1 MGKGCTD
8 CFFACNPYVEW
19 IDNQRKQ
26 FDKQKERYNNV
37 INGTS
42 RSSRKTRAATTTKY
56 DGYESKFYNKL
67 KEGNYGTVGEFL
79 GLLSKEKACKDITDG
94 GTIHFEK
101 VNTGGT
107 AGSGGTSGTNDIK
120 NGTFYRSKY
129 CQPCPLCGVEREG
142 NDWKEKHKIHECKSI
157 NLYKPIDKANPTPIN
172 FLYSGDRHEEINKK
186 LEQFCT
192 KTQNGGGGSGDCGG
206 NSDSSLC
213 EPWKCYH
220 VNQLVKDQGGEDD
233 PDYDQDVKEGGGLCI
248 LKNNINKKEK
258 PERSSQMEPAEIQ
271 KTFNNFFNFWVA
283 HMLKDSIYWRMKKL
297 DKCIN
302 NTNGKQTKCKNG
314 CNTKCE
320 CFKNWIEQKEK
331 EWKPIKEHFKKQNIG
346 EQTHCD
352 PIVTLEGVLQIEFL
366 NEDSTQDTEN
376 SLNAEEAEELKHLR
390 KMLQETSGDGLTCS
404 DSGTGKKKTLMDKLI
419 EYEKKIA
426 ENCLQTHNDNECKPK
441 PDGGPARILPAAD
454 GGGHDN
460 VEEDEE
466 DEDEEVEEP
475 EEEEEK
481 QEDATE
487 GPATEKSVDV
497 CDTVAKIFEDDK
509 SLKEACSLKYGPGGK
524 EKFPNWK
531 CVSSG
536 SDTGST
542 TSSEGGES
550 GRRIAKRSAETS
562 GPSSSSGATCI
573 PPRRRRLYVGGLT
586 KWATTAESKL
596 DSTSATASHASNGDA
611 LLTAFVESAAVET
624 FFLWDRYKKIKDK
637 EDKEQQDLFG
647 YVSSEPDELDDGL
660 KNGEIPEEFLRQMF
674 YTLGDYRDILF
685 SGNNDNNIVLEA
697 SGTKEEKQ
705 KMKQIQ
711 QKIKQILESGDKAS
725 GLQEKNSVTN
735 PRDTWWSKNA
745 PDILKGMV
753 CALTHKTEKP
763 GDVDKQVETA
773 LMKKLDKDNG
783 EYTYDKVTF
792 KGGFDDDSKTSQAM
806 ALGAGPKAH
815 LETTT
820 KLKDFVKRPPF
831 VRWLEEWADEFCR
844 NQTHKLKIIEKECRG
859 KNNGKYCDGDGYD
872 CTMMVADKN
881 KMFEDFNC
889 PSCANA
895 CRSYKHW
902 ISRKK
907 KEFYKQ
913 KEIYK
918 KERESGKSKSR
929 DIYDQQFVQ
938 RLSNGYDSVE
948 SFLNSLKSEPCK
960 TNNGGNDITF
970 GESGDT
976 FKHAKNCDPCP
987 VFGVKRQNGDWTHV
1001 RVKTCED
1008 KQFTT
1013 NDIENKKDPN
1023 GKVDMLVIDN
1033 SAKKFPDDLSVCQ
1046 NANIFKGIRK
1056 EQWKCDNVC
1065 DLDICDMESVNG
1077 GINDQKNI
1085 QIRAL
1090 FTRWVEYFL
1099 KDYNKIK
1106 DKISHCINNEKKPIC
1121 IDDCKKNCEC
1131 VETWINLKNIE
1142 WENIKKRY
1150 QKHYKF
1156 DDTEMKSFVTGFLE
1170 KLQPESEVNKAI
1182 EPCDLTHFKKS
1193 CGLNGDKPSQKKDGK
1208 ENDLVLCLIDRLEDK
1223 IKECKRNHAQNG
1235 GQSCTQTTPQTPH
1248 PEPDEEEEY
1257 ENEDKND
1264 RKVGHPQI
1272 CDEVLK
1278 TQQQEAEPEG
1288 KCEEDDKNV
1297 DGEKDEKSESEE
1309 GKDTST
1315 SSGGGQDGSPT
1326 LPGPE
1331 AAEKPAQDSAKPK
1344 ASDEQTPVPKPP
1356 VPEKK
1361 KNPNR
1366 RRIQPR
1372 HALDHPAVI
1381 PSLATSTLMWTVG
1394 IGFAALT
1401 YWWLKKEKIKNK
1413 KKK

>member
-1 MGKGCTD
+1 LSLCNKNLENIKTNIIDNKHDLLAEVCMAAKFEGESIKHYSEKYDLKYPSSGSSFTTCTMLARSFADIGDIVRGIDMFLGSNKEKEKRKQLENNLKEIFGDIYNDVTSSGNNKEVLKARYNDPKGNFFKLREDWWTANRHTVWKAMTCSDKLANASYFHATCIDLNGSGAQANHYCRCNGDKPGDDKANIDPPTYFDYVPQYLRWFEEWAEDFCRKKKKKLENLQKQCRGKYQDADRYCSRNGFDCEKTVNARGKVRMGKGCTD

-390 KMLQETSGDGLTCS
+390 KMLQETSGDGLTCG

-831 VRWLEEWADEFCR
+831 V
-844 NQTHKLKIIEKECRG
+844 
-859 KNNGKYCDGDGYD
+859 
-872 CTMMVADKN
+872 
-881 KMFEDFNC
+881 
-889 PSCANA
+889 
-895 CRSYKHW
+895 
-902 ISRKK
+902 
-907 KEFYKQ
+907 
-913 KEIYK
+913 
-918 KERESGKSKSR
+918 
-929 DIYDQQFVQ
+929 
-938 RLSNGYDSVE
+938 
-948 SFLNSLKSEPCK
+948 
-960 TNNGGNDITF
+960 
-970 GESGDT
+970 
-976 FKHAKNCDPCP
+976 
-987 VFGVKRQNGDWTHV
+987 
-1001 RVKTCED
+1001 
-1008 KQFTT
+1008 
-1013 NDIENKKDPN
+1013 
-1023 GKVDMLVIDN
+1023 
-1033 SAKKFPDDLSVCQ
+1033 
-1046 NANIFKGIRK
+1046 
-1056 EQWKCDNVC
+1056 
-1065 DLDICDMESVNG
+1065 
-1077 GINDQKNI
+1077 
-1085 QIRAL
+1085 
-1090 FTRWVEYFL
+1090 
-1099 KDYNKIK
+1099 
-1106 DKISHCINNEKKPIC
+1106 
-1121 IDDCKKNCEC
+1121 
-1131 VETWINLKNIE
+1131 
-1142 WENIKKRY
+1142 
-1150 QKHYKF
+1150 
-1156 DDTEMKSFVTGFLE
+1156 
-1170 KLQPESEVNKAI
+1170 
-1182 EPCDLTHFKKS
+1182 
-1193 CGLNGDKPSQKKDGK
+1193 
-1208 ENDLVLCLIDRLEDK
+1208 
-1223 IKECKRNHAQNG
+1223 
-1235 GQSCTQTTPQTPH
+1235 
-1248 PEPDEEEEY
+1248 
-1257 ENEDKND
+1257 
-1264 RKVGHPQI
+1264 
-1272 CDEVLK
+1272 
-1278 TQQQEAEPEG
+1278 
-1288 KCEEDDKNV
+1288 
-1297 DGEKDEKSESEE
+1297 
-1309 GKDTST
+1309 
-1315 SSGGGQDGSPT
+1315 
-1326 LPGPE
+1326 
-1331 AAEKPAQDSAKPK
+1331 
-1344 ASDEQTPVPKPP
+1344 
-1356 VPEKK
+1356 
-1361 KNPNR
+1361 
-1366 RRIQPR
+1366 
-1372 HALDHPAVI
+1372 
-1381 PSLATSTLMWTVG
+1381 
-1394 IGFAALT
+1394 
-1401 YWWLKKEKIKNK
+1401 
-1413 KKK
+1413 